1 MANKKDLEIDQ
12 GSNYV
17 LHVLVKDSLG
27 TPIDLIAGLYTS
39 RLQMK
44 ASLKDGE
51 VALLDL
57 TTENNGL
64 ILHDEGVVGRIS
76 INIVPGDTESIEIST
91 RTLQGVYDWELVQGA
106 KVLRIYEGDMTIIKN
121 TTT

>member
-1 MANKKDLEIDQ
+1 MANRKDLEIDQ

-17 LHVLVKDSLG
+17 LHVLIKDSQG
-27 TPIDLIAGLYTS
+27 TPIDLVAGIYTS
-39 RLQMK
+39 RLMMK

-57 TTENNGL
+57 TTENGGL
-64 ILHDEGVVGRIS
+64 ILHDGGVVGRLS
-76 INIVPGDTESIEIST
+76 INIVPTDTDSIEILT

-106 KVLRIYEGDMTIIKN
+106 VVLRIYEGDMTIIKN